1 MQGVL
6 SRRRIRPDVVV
17 TISRSTFV
25 AAIVLGLFI
34 VVGSATGN
42 AGLAGSGFLGA
53 TILAALGVQ
62 DILRNYVSGIYMLM
76 ESRFKPGDEIEF
88 SGNHGTILEIRF
100 RVTYVRGEDGSLIVV
115 PNTELFTSTVTI
127 KNPDGRETRPA
138 KTRARRE

>member
-1 MQGVL
+1 M
-6 SRRRIRPDVVV
+6 
-17 TISRSTFV
+17 
-25 AAIVLGLFI
+25 LGLFV

-88 SGNHGTILEIRF
+88 SGNSGTIVEIRF
-100 RVTYVRGEDGSLIVV
+100 RVTYVRDEDGSLIVV
-115 PNTELFTSTVTI
+115 PNTELFNSTVKI
-127 KNPDGRETRPA
+127 KNPPEGREKP
-138 KTRARRE
+138 KPRARRG